1 MKLEA
6 LAKIGAPAFRGPCG
20 GLIRRAMEIRETIA
34 NEAEAA
40 PRMVLRPLT
49 TGDAGEA
56 AEVIRT
62 AFAAQ
67 SRPTRPPSSALSETA
82 EAIAAKIA
90 AGGGF
95 GVFEAGALIAAVLWR
110 IDGDAL
116 HVARVSV
123 ALTRRGRGITRL
135 LIAACETAAREHSAR
150 RMTLKTRLE
159 LPENERL
166 FRRFGFARREVEAH
180 PGFEAPTIAVMEK
193 LLR

>member
-1 MKLEA
+1 
-6 LAKIGAPAFRGPCG
+6 
-20 GLIRRAMEIRETIA
+20 MEIRDTAPDGAE
-34 NEAEAA
+34 EACRA
-40 PRMVLRPLT
+40 VLRPLT
-49 TGDAGEA
+49 TEDANAA

-67 SRPTRPPSSALSETA
+67 SRPTSPPSSALLETA

-95 GVFEAGALIAAVLWR
+95 GVFEAGALLAAALWR

-123 ALTRRGRGITRL
+123 ALRARGRSLARS
-135 LIAACETAAREHSAR
+135 LIAACETEARGRGVR

-166 FRRFGFARREVEAH
+166 FERCGFARRGVEAH
-180 PGFEAPTIAVMEK
+180 AGFEAPTTAVMEK
-193 LLR
+193 VLR